1 MSRDYKSS
9 ASHTRKRQRRRTPPK
24 KQRGPVP
31 GWVIFLL
38 GVTVG
43 LLGIYFDEAKQLGT
57 ELLAKIPSASN
68 TDKPV
73 KQKQEKKQKE
83 DDKPRVKFD
92 FYTVLPEMEIVVP
105 ENDPPSGD
113 TRTIERI
120 AQPGTYILQAGSFR
134 KLEQADQLKAQLTLL
149 GMNISIQTVT
159 INNKDTW
166 HRVRVGPFSDLEQLN
181 NARVRLKE
189 HNIKTILLK
198 LKG

>member
-9 ASHTRKRQRRRTPPK
+9 GSHTRKRQRHTKQK
-24 KQRGPVP
+24 KQRSPIP
-31 GWVIFLL
+31 GWFLFLL
-38 GVTVG
+38 GVGVG
-43 LLGIYFDEAKQLGT
+43 LLGIYFDEAKQLGSK
-57 ELLAKIPSASN
+57 LLAKVPSASH
-68 TDKPV
+68 TDKPA
-73 KQKQEKKQKE
+73 KQTSAKKDKE

-92 FYTVLPEMEIVVP
+92 FYTVLPEMEVVVP
-105 ENDPPSGD
+105 ENDTASGD
-113 TRTIERI
+113 TRSVERI

-134 KLEQADQLKAQLTLL
+134 SLEQADQLKAQLTLL
-149 GMNISIQTVT
+149 GMSISIQTVT

-181 NARVRLKE
+181 AARVRLRE